1 MGGRGKAGRGGLTG
15 NLLLRWVRGSG
26 GNEGAA
32 TPQSLPLWV
41 MVWAAPAG
49 RTDSDRTGSVLFGA
63 IRTEPVRTGPVRTGP
78 VRTEPNRSEPDR
90 SEPNRSERAIGG
102 RCGGGEHP
110 LFLGGEGGWQQ
121 VAEGGGGEGGHPLF
135 QRLVEEEGRG
145 QRERPIGLPPRPK
158 NIRRCRR

>member
-41 MVWAAPAG
+41 MAWAAPAG

-78 VRTEPNRSEPDR
+78 VRTEPVRTEPVRTGDR
-90 SEPNRSERAIGG
+90 RALRRRGTPAVPGG
-102 RCGGGEHP
+102 RGGMATGGRRGWGGRGTPAVPAVGGGRGSGTKRATHRATSATEEHST
-110 LFLGGEGGWQQ
+110 
-121 VAEGGGGEGGHPLF
+121 
-135 QRLVEEEGRG
+135 
-145 QRERPIGLPPRPK
+145 LPEVDR
-158 NIRRCRR
+158 

>member
-1 MGGRGKAGRGGLTG
+1 MAGRGGLTG

-49 RTDSDRTGSVLFGA
+49 RTDSGRTGSVLFGA

-78 VRTEPNRSEPDR
+78 VRTEPNRTGPNRSEPNRSEPNRSEPNRSAPDR

-102 RCGGGEHP
+102 RCGGGK
-110 LFLGGEGGWQQ
+110 
-121 VAEGGGGEGGHPLF
+121 HPLF